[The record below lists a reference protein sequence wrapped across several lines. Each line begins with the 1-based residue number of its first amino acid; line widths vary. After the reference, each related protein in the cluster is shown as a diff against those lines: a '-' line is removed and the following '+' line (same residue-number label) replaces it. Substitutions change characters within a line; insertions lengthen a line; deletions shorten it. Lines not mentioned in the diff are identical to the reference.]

1 LGVDEYMLKYIELK
15 SGFADDGP
23 AWIARVKQSRSG
35 QTIYFNGRALKKIKR
50 GTYADIESGEQ
61 YWVSGVKKDAS
72 DRHWAGS
79 GKVLVEATAVQEYL
93 AIVGADKLDARKHQ
107 VVEPLPSTDP
117 SRFVALENAAI

>member
-1 LGVDEYMLKYIELK
+1 MGVDDYMLKYIELK
-15 SGFADDGP
+15 SGFADNGP
-23 AWIARVKQSRSG
+23 AWIAHVKQSRSG

-79 GKVLVEATAVQEYL
+79 GKILVEATAVQEYL
-93 AIVGADKLDARKHQ
+93 AIVGANKLDARVHQ
-107 VVEPLPSTDP
+107 VIEPLPPTDP
-117 SRFVALENAAI
+117 SRFVALENAAT